1 VKIAENCDHNIDPWP
16 PMSRPWAI
24 ACFTFEVLQGCLD
37 GIVEESLNKS
47 AFCDPP
53 FRLLSSYGF
62 TLKD

>member
-1 VKIAENCDHNIDPWP
+1 
-16 PMSRPWAI
+16 MSRPWAI